1 MKPNKEANK
10 PRITYRY
17 YELPE
22 GELVQAITG
31 EDWVCTY
38 GTYAE
43 DVHFHNVME
52 IGICRWGQGLMVLED
67 QRIDYTDGAVT
78 VVPAN
83 CLHTTLS
90 RDKSL
95 NSWEYL
101 FFDPAGILNSA
112 FPNDPLFVESVLHRL
127 SSEALCLP
135 QEDAVELER
144 LITMVLNECQTK
156 HEYHKAVE
164 QNLMTSLLLLITRSY
179 TEKKTHI
186 RPMTVGL
193 QQIIPA
199 IEYIG
204 MHYMNPISGED
215 LASICSLSEA
225 QLRRKFKEYLNMSP
239 VEYLTM
245 VRIQKAYEL
254 LNSTNYPMT
263 EVALRVGYQ
272 DVSSFNRNFQKIMG
286 VRHTSIRKTTAT
298 TVVEYWTRRS
308 LPRKDGSI
316 HPIHKRKTFWHC
328 VEENFSSLVKL
339 TKSSFYAQKHG
350 RILIESACF
359 LIGCTRISTAKPV
372 TMTTTNESLE
382 KRIVQLVNAFDS
394 FFKFL
399 GFVNFF
405 KVS

>member
-1 MKPNKEANK
+1 MEPNKEANK
-10 PRITYRY
+10 PRISYRY

-67 QRIDYTDGAVT
+67 RHIDYTDGAVT

-112 FPNDPLFVESVLHRL
+112 FPNDPLSVESVLHRL

-193 QQIIPA
+193 QQIMPA

-286 VRHTSIRKTTAT
+286 VSPYQYKKNNSDYRGRVLDKKISAK
-298 TVVEYWTRRS
+298 
-308 LPRKDGSI
+308 KDGSI
-316 HPIHKRKTFWHC
+316 PPIHKRKTSWHC
-328 VEENFSSLVKL
+328 AKESLSSLDKL
-339 TKSSFYAQKHG
+339 TKPPFCVQKHG
-350 RILIESACF
+350 WILIESACF
-359 LIGCTRISTAKPV
+359 
-372 TMTTTNESLE
+372 
-382 KRIVQLVNAFDS
+382 
-394 FFKFL
+394 
-399 GFVNFF
+399 
-405 KVS
+405 

>member
-164 QNLMTSLLLLITRSY
+164 QNLMTSLLLVEMS
-179 TEKKTHI
+179 ENV
-186 RPMTVGL
+186 P
-193 QQIIPA
+193 IIEQSDYHVRA
-199 IEYIG
+199 GVYLTTAVINTINGSNLDDE
-204 MHYMNPISGED
+204 
-215 LASICSLSEA
+215 LANAEQ
-225 QLRRKFKEYLNMSP
+225 QLRFE
-239 VEYLTM
+239 
-245 VRIQKAYEL
+245 
-254 LNSTNYPMT
+254 
-263 EVALRVGYQ
+263 
-272 DVSSFNRNFQKIMG
+272 MG
-286 VRHTSIRKTTAT
+286 
-298 TVVEYWTRRS
+298 
-308 LPRKDGSI
+308 L
-316 HPIHKRKTFWHC
+316 
-328 VEENFSSLVKL
+328 
-339 TKSSFYAQKHG
+339 
-350 RILIESACF
+350 
-359 LIGCTRISTAKPV
+359 
-372 TMTTTNESLE
+372 
-382 KRIVQLVNAFDS
+382 
-394 FFKFL
+394 
-399 GFVNFF
+399 
-405 KVS
+405 

>member
-239 VEYLTM
+239 VKYLTM

-286 VRHTSIRKTTAT
+286 VSPYQYR
-298 TVVEYWTRRS
+298 
-308 LPRKDGSI
+308 
-316 HPIHKRKTFWHC
+316 
-328 VEENFSSLVKL
+328 
-339 TKSSFYAQKHG
+339 
-350 RILIESACF
+350 
-359 LIGCTRISTAKPV
+359 
-372 TMTTTNESLE
+372 
-382 KRIVQLVNAFDS
+382 
-394 FFKFL
+394 
-399 GFVNFF
+399 
-405 KVS
+405 